1 MGKFNPNE
9 HMISMGGRNGQ
20 TRMYLET
27 KWRLVWFREDHP
39 TGRVITEIV
48 SVEPVPLVKASI
60 CDGDGSVLATAHGTA
75 TDKGNAVWSGR
86 AIEKAETA
94 AIGRALAHA
103 GYGTQ
108 FTEDDEDG
116 NIADSPV
123 EKKTAP
129 KPQQQ
134 AAPKNEKVAG
144 EITPHWT
151 TDQAVVERLYN
162 KAFMEC
168 MLSAPEVVKAL
179 GVKEITEYKGTAK
192 EALDAVIAY
201 DAKLK
206 DAS

>member
-48 SVEPVPLVKASI
+48 AVEPVPLVKASI
-60 CDGDGSVLATAHGTA
+60 CDGDGSVLATAHGSA

-108 FTEDDEDG
+108 FTEDDEDDG
-116 NIADSPV
+116 LADSPV
-123 EKKTAP
+123 EKKATPKQQIAP
-129 KPQQQ
+129 KSD
-134 AAPKNEKVAG
+134 KVAG
-144 EITPHWT
+144 EIAPHWT
-151 TDQAVVERLYN
+151 TDAATVQRLN
-162 KAFMEC
+162 DKAFKEY
-168 MLSAPEVVKAL
+168 MLSAAEVLKAL
-179 GVKEITEYKGTAK
+179 GVKDISEYKGTAK

-206 DAS
+206 EAS